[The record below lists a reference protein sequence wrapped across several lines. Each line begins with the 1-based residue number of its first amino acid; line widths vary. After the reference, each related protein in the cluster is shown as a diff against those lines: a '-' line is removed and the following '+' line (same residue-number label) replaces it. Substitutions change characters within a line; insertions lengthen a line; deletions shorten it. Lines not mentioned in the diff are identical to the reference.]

1 MMNTSQKLIAMLS
14 GAALLSVSSL
24 AAQTATTAP
33 VGYVTVTVNGSPD
46 GSAIAY
52 TPLSLSLENA
62 ILTAGALSETPS
74 SAVVTNS
81 NASYTPSAFAGTDA
95 SGNATHYL
103 QFTTSGLIADIIAN
117 DATTITTAADLTG
130 LATSG
135 DGYVVKKHSTLA
147 DIFGAA
153 NEAGLEGGGD
163 FTASDQVFI
172 MSSDGAG
179 SFATYYYQVDPTAP
193 GNFLGG
199 SGWRTVGNT
208 STDQSNVVVGPDD
221 GILVARATSGDVE
234 IVVSGSVNAVDHQRG
249 LPAGFSLVAYPYPV
263 DVTLDD
269 SNIYTVSN
277 GYVSGGDFSSS
288 DTIFVLGSN
297 GIYTTY
303 YRQTDPTAPGNFL
316 GGSGWRTVGNTSTDQ
331 GAVVIPAGSSII
343 IQHKGSGLAWAD
355 VKPY

>member
-1 MMNTSQKLIAMLS
+1 MMKTSKKFI
-14 GAALLSVSSL
+14 ALLSVAALLTSS
-24 AAQTATTAP
+24 AFAQTVATDP
-33 VGYVTVTVNGSPD
+33 VGYVTIIVNGSPD
-46 GSAIAY
+46 GTATAY
-52 TPLSLSLENA
+52 TPLSLSLENVVLA
-62 ILTAGALSETPS
+62 SGALSEAPTSAVLTNS
-74 SAVVTNS
+74 SA
-81 NASYTPSAFAGTDA
+81 SYIPSAFAGTDA

-103 QFTTSGLIADIIAN
+103 QFTTGGLIADIIAN
-117 DATTITTAADLTG
+117 DATTITTGGDLTG
-130 LATSG
+130 LASSG
-135 DGYVVKKHSTLA
+135 DGYAVKKHSTLA
-147 DIFGAA
+147 DIFGVA

-179 SFATYYYQVDPTAP
+179 SFATYYYQIDPTAP
-193 GNFLGG
+193 SNFLGG

-221 GILVARATSGDVE
+221 GILIARATPGDVE
-234 IVVSGSVNAVDHQRG
+234 FVVTGSVNAVDHKRD

-269 SNIYTVSN
+269 SNIYTGSN

-303 YRQTDPTAPGNFL
+303 YRQTDPTAPSNFL

-343 IQHKGSGLAWAD
+343 IQHKGSGLAWSDA
-355 VKPY
+355 KPY